1 MFSNTGLVNFGSKRK
16 LLGGVRRP
24 TLPAHAVVSPPARSD
39 FTSGSTQREH
49 ARPHSFKYMNKLHPP
64 PSQNQSWEKVRECRN
79 KIPARCYT
87 TKPPLKRDF
96 QQVKLKFCQALSPA
110 RPILL

>member
-24 TLPAHAVVSPPARSD
+24 ALPAHAVVSPPACSD
-39 FTSGSTQREH
+39 FTGGSTQREH

-64 PSQNQSWEKVRECRN
+64 V
-79 KIPARCYT
+79 
-87 TKPPLKRDF
+87 TKS
-96 QQVKLKFCQALSPA
+96 KLGKGAGMP
-110 RPILL
+110 